1 MRDDGFDAM
10 ISVCMAAYNGEK
22 YIHCQIASILKQLA
36 SDDELIISDDG
47 SSDGTLGIIEGFCDS
62 RILSI
67 CNVGAPG
74 LLFNIES
81 ALRLAQGDYV
91 FLADQDDV
99 WLPGRIAEMTLALQE
114 FDVVVSDAIVTDQH
128 LTVAHPSLFQ
138 LLGSGSGIIKN
149 LIKNTYVGCCM
160 AFRKTVLEA
169 ALPFPQDTPMHDWW
183 IGMIGELN
191 FSTCFLRRPLL
202 YYRRHDANLSCTV
215 FGSKYAMKQK
225 FVWRY
230 VMGKNLIR
238 RQLEF

>member
-1 MRDDGFDAM
+1 MKGASFNAM
-10 ISVCMAAYNGEK
+10 ISVCMATYNGEK
-22 YIHCQIASILKQLA
+22 YIHGQIASILKQFA

-47 SSDGTLGIIEGFCDS
+47 STDGTLGVIEGICDS
-62 RILSI
+62 RVSII
-67 CNVGAPG
+67 CNAGSPG
-74 LLFNIES
+74 ILCNIES
-81 ALRLAQGDYV
+81 ALRLAKGDYV

-99 WLPGRIAEMTLALQE
+99 WLPGRIAEMTLALHE

-160 AFRKTVLEA
+160 AFRRSVLEA

-202 YYRRHDANLSCTV
+202 YYRRHDANLSCTAS
-215 FGSKYAMKQK
+215 GSKYAMKQK
-225 FVWRY
+225 FLWRY